1 MGFGFGLKQVS
12 SINKAKD
19 EWKSKAE
26 CDKAGEGSK
35 TWDEQEED
43 NKKTQKSITMSKQ
56 NKHTHKHTHT
66 YTHSRSV
73 YVQTGSIVVSVQGYF
88 PLCR

>member
-1 MGFGFGLKQVS
+1 MKQVS
-12 SINKAKD
+12 SIKTIKD
-19 EWKSKAE
+19 VWKSKAE

-35 TWDEQEED
+35 AGDEQEED

-66 YTHSRSV
+66 YTHSRSAM
-73 YVQTGSIVVSVQGYF
+73 YT
-88 PLCR
+88 LDLL